1 MFIYPNEFL
10 NSMTTKI
17 TSILFLSAI
26 LFTSAIAASIPMM
39 QEADAYSGSGNYVRQ
54 TNSKGVCGDKLCS
67 EYEGG
72 RAEYEAK
79 KSTATKAIS
88 EKLAEIEKEG
98 TTSEKKISTDS
109 EVLKS
114 QLENILKK
122 IEMGMRLSAS
132 EITIAKK
139 AIQEGVS
146 TDTAKSTYNV
156 ESGEAKGTPSFG
168 QHAFGL
174 AKSETITSVQDP
186 GQGHEGHQIAIILP
200 PTDKVYVGKLTYSA
214 SEEVQYVTIHGPL
227 AEGEDGGQAIWSPDG
242 ETKYAL
248 TFIDNQ
254 GKSGGWAFAGNALA
268 LHTKNKTPFTATYS
282 VAYAEIDPGVYPKG
296 TVATGTVSSIQ
307 DPGIGHEQHS
317 IALILPPRDIPY
329 QGGVVSYSA
338 SDNVQLVALIGP
350 LEDDEIHGQAIW
362 TPDGETKYAMTL
374 VEGGK
379 MGVWN
384 TFSGN
389 ALALHSFTEKGFT
402 ATYTLA
408 GLH

>member
-1 MFIYPNEFL
+1 
-10 NSMTTKI
+10 MTQKI
-17 TSILFLSAI
+17 SSILFMSAI

-54 TNSKGVCGDKLCS
+54 TGSKTVCGDKLCS

-79 KSTATKAIS
+79 KEAATKAIG
-88 EKLAEIEKEG
+88 ETIADLAKTG
-98 TTSEKKISTDS
+98 TSSEKKISTDS
-109 EVLKS
+109 EVLKT

-122 IEMGMRLSAS
+122 IEMGMSLSAS

-146 TDTAKSTYNV
+146 SDTAKQTYNQK
-156 ESGEAKGTPSFG
+156 SGEAKGSPSMG

-174 AKSETITSVQDP
+174 TASGTITSQQDP
-186 GQGHEGHQIAIILP
+186 GQGHEAHQIAVILP
-200 PTDKVYVGKLTYSA
+200 PSDKVYVGKVTFSA
-214 SEEVQYVTIHGPL
+214 SEPVQYVTIHGPL
-227 AEGEDGGQAIWSPDG
+227 AEGESRGQPVWSPMGD
-242 ETKYAL
+242 TTYAL
-248 TFIDNQ
+248 TFVDN
-254 GKSGGWAFAGNALA
+254 GAKSGGWYFAGNALA
-268 LHTKNKTPFTATYS
+268 LHTKTTNPFTATYS
-282 VAYAEIDPGVYPKG
+282 VSYAEVDPGVYPRG
-296 TVATGTVSSIQ
+296 TVATGTVESIQ
-307 DPGIGHEQHS
+307 DPGIGHEEHS

-338 SDNVQLVALIGP
+338 SENVQLVALMGP
-350 LEDDEIHGQAIW
+350 LDDDEINGQAIW
-362 TPDGETKYAMTL
+362 TPDGETKYALTL

-389 ALALHSFTEKGFT
+389 ALALHSFNPEGFT

>member
-1 MFIYPNEFL
+1 M
-10 NSMTTKI
+10 
-17 TSILFLSAI
+17 SAI
-26 LFTSAIAASIPMM
+26 LLTSAIAASVPII
-39 QEADAYSGSGNYVRQ
+39 QDADAYQSSGTSVKEVGSG
-54 TNSKGVCGDKLCS
+54 KVCGDRLCS

-79 KSTATKAIS
+79 KDAATKAIGETIADLERDATSADKRISS
-88 EKLAEIEKEG
+88 ESD
-98 TTSEKKISTDS
+98 T
-109 EVLKS
+109 LKN

-122 IEMGMRLSAS
+122 IEMGMTLSKG
-132 EITIAKK
+132 EIQIAKK

-146 TDTAKSTYNV
+146 TDTVEETYNQ
-156 ESGEAKGTPSFG
+156 ESEEAYGTPSAG

-174 AKSETITSVQDP
+174 TSSGTMTSVQDP
-186 GQGHEGHQIAIILP
+186 GQGHEAHQIAVILP
-200 PTDKVYVGKLTYSA
+200 PTDKIYVGKVTFSA
-214 SEEVQYVTIHGPL
+214 SEPVQYVTIHGPL
-227 AEGEDGGQAIWSPDG
+227 TEGESKGQPIWSPMG

-248 TFIDNQ
+248 TLVDN
-254 GKSGGWAFAGNALA
+254 GEKSGGWYFAGNALA
-268 LHTKNKTPFTATYS
+268 LHTMHDTPFTATYS
-282 VAYAEIDPGVYPKG
+282 VAYAELDPGVYPKG
-296 TVATGTVSSIQ
+296 TVATGTVESIQ
-307 DPGIGHEQHS
+307 DPGIGHEEHS

-338 SDNVQLVALIGP
+338 SDNVQLVALMGP
-350 LEDDEIHGQAIW
+350 LEDDEINGQAIW
-362 TPDGETKYAMTL
+362 TPDGETKYALTL

-389 ALALHSFTEKGFT
+389 ALALHSFNSDGFT